1 MQQAANHPILVLG
14 HKNPDTD
21 SICAAIAYAKLK
33 STLDPEHVYLP
44 CRAGLVNRETEFVL
58 DYFGVDSPLLYTDVS
73 PQLQDA
79 DYRHEPGVDSGMSL
93 RRAWYTLR
101 DRNTDTL
108 CVVDGQNK
116 LIGLVTVKD
125 LAGSNMDL
133 VDERVLAQA
142 ETSYQNIAQ
151 TLEAEVV
158 AGSLEGKRVQGR
170 IVMGAG
176 TPELMEASIAPGD
189 IVILANRSDS
199 QLAAMEA
206 GAGCIV
212 VCAGAKVSPTIRA
225 AAEDRDCVILVT
237 AYSPYVAGQII
248 VQSAPIG
255 HSMKKEGLVTFT
267 PTTLVETV
275 HKLTAQL
282 RYRYF
287 PVVDEENRCLG
298 LISRRNLLNLRKKQ
312 LILVDHNEKSQ
323 AVDGLEEA
331 EVLEIVDHHRIGALE
346 TAGPVYFRNVPVGST
361 CTIVSQLYEEYGVVP
376 DRVTAGLMLSAI
388 LSDTLMFR
396 SPTCT
401 DIDRAA
407 AQKLAR
413 LAQVEMEGYAE
424 TMFDRGGDVTGKSP
438 EEILRTDYKIF
449 SSGPVRFG
457 VAHISFMTEKNLRSA
472 QAVLTPYLQTAL
484 AKQRLDY
491 IFCMLTFIPTSTTHL
506 VMVGDGAEDLVRRA
520 FHTEVI
526 DGAVTLPGVVSRK
539 KQVIPALLSAI
550 KQDPGT

>member
-1 MQQAANHPILVLG
+1 MPSSAGHPILVLG

-21 SICAAIAYAKLK
+21 SICAAIAYARLK
-33 STLDPEHVYLP
+33 AALDPEHVYLP

-58 DYFGVDSPLLYTDVS
+58 DYFGVDSPMLYTDVS
-73 PQLQDA
+73 PQLRDA
-79 DYRHEPGVDSGMSL
+79 DYRHEKGVAPGMSL
-93 RRAWYTLR
+93 RRAWHTLR

-108 CVVDGQNK
+108 CVVDEQDH
-116 LIGLVTVKD
+116 LMGLVTVKD
-125 LAGSNMDL
+125 LAGGSLDRI
-133 VDERVLAQA
+133 DERVLAQA
-142 ETSYQNIAQ
+142 QTSYENIAQ
-151 TLEAEVV
+151 TLEAQAV
-158 AGSLEGKRVQGR
+158 AADPAGKVVQGR

-176 TPELMEASIAPGD
+176 TPEAMEAAIGPGD
-189 IVILANRSDS
+189 VVILANRADS
-199 QLAAMEA
+199 QLAAIDA

-212 VCAGAKVSPTIRA
+212 VCGGAKVSPTIRTLA
-225 AAEDRDCVILVT
+225 QEKGCVMLET
-237 AYSPYVAGQII
+237 AYSPYVAGQMI

-255 HSMKKEGLVTFT
+255 HSMKTQDLVTFT

-275 HKLTAQL
+275 RKRTAEL

-346 TAGPVYFRNVPVGST
+346 TAGPVFFRNVPVGST
-361 CTIVSQLYEEYGVVP
+361 CTIVSQLYDESGVVP
-376 DRVTAGLMLSAI
+376 DRTTAGLMLSAI

-401 DIDRAA
+401 DIDRRHA
-407 AQKLAR
+407 AR
-413 LAQVEMEGYAE
+413 LAQLAQVDMESYAE
-424 TMFDRGGDVTGKSP
+424 TMFDRGGDVSGKSP

-457 VAHISFMTEKNLRSA
+457 VGHGYFMTEKNLASA
-472 QAVLTPYLQTAL
+472 RAALTPYLPTAL
-484 AKQRLDY
+484 TKQRLDY
-491 IFCMLTFIPTSTTHL
+491 IFCMFTYIPTSTTYL
-506 VMVGDGAEDLVRRA
+506 VMVGEGAQELAQRA
-520 FHTEVI
+520 FHVEVE
-526 DGAVTLPGVVSRK
+526 DGAATLEGVVSRK

-550 KQDPGT
+550 KQGPRA